1 MGALP
6 DEHAKRHA
14 LGFVGDLQG
23 VESSPAFF
31 GSCFSNFGAPSP
43 FLDLGFQLADA
54 LE

>member
-6 DEHAKRHA
+6 GEHAQRHA

-31 GSCFSNFGAPSP
+31 GSCFSNFGAPAP